1 MSKLGQ
7 LKKRV
12 GFEGDVPRCMNCKH
26 YRQAQIRLSTNSNTF
41 RKNQHCGL
49 HYFGITPNSICNNW
63 SGKDGSA
70 LDEPRTATQKD
81 SAVTSERPSTTF
93 QNGNKSAKQTA

>member
-49 HYFGITPNSICNNW
+49 HYFGITPNSICNDW
-63 SGKDGSA
+63 RGKDGSV
-70 LDEPRTATQKD
+70 LDEPRTTAQKAAD
-81 SAVTSERPSTTF
+81 VV
-93 QNGNKSAKQTA
+93 KQDQEQLS